1 MLDSSHYNNNVDT
14 INLMLYVDGLQV
26 SKNPSRSVW
35 PILCGIIELPI
46 KLRDSVKNKL
56 IAGIWYGFTKPTSD
70 KLYDKLVNELKVL
83 KKKGIKIK
91 VDSNEKIFFIHTY
104 GIICDMPA
112 KAVVTNMIGHNG
124 YFSCPYCFIPG

>member
-1 MLDSSHYNNNVDT
+1 M
-14 INLMLYVDGLQV
+14 MLYVYGLQV

-83 KKKGIKIK
+83 KKKVLK
-91 VDSNEKIFFIHTY
+91 
-104 GIICDMPA
+104 
-112 KAVVTNMIGHNG
+112 
-124 YFSCPYCFIPG
+124 